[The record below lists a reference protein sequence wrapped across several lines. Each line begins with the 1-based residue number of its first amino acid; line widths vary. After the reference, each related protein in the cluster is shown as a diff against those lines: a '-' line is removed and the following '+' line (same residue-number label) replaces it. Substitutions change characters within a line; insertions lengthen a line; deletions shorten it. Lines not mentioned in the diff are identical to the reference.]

1 MPQNAEEVFESLR
14 RSSAYNYS
22 CPVAEKTKREIFTAV
37 WRECSVGLKSQY
49 GFSGVTGDD
58 TGFGYL
64 VEEFARRSLSVGLAP
79 NSQTAAN
86 LERLFLYALRTGDR
100 SLLNLGRLC
109 NPDLLW
115 IECRG
120 RRAEIVGMGEVKAS
134 AGGIRNSKEQIGFQE
149 SSIRTL
155 TEKIREEKKNGTA
168 SQCFKQWRISV
179 SQNFRK
185 VLILPL
191 GQTEFVRDI
200 PAGWEIREL
209 EFTRNELLFAAQKLW
224 PDFLPEIRFEEG
236 FLGRYER
243 LFLKPLLQW
252 GKERLAF
259 VFYDDADAGA
269 VSDELFFFSF
279 TTAKLPFDDIDVELA
294 KKLAGGLNPSSVF
307 LGLVLPELRRED
319 LTAGEKKFLDKFLIL
334 FGEEREAER
343 FILLFLSNQR
353 RFSKKLAGQIRQHK
367 EASKIRTMEN
377 VNFLVL

>member
-14 RSSAYNYS
+14 RSSVYNYLS
-22 CPVAEKTKREIFTAV
+22 SAAEETKRRIFAKV

-64 VEEFARRSLSVGLAP
+64 VEEFARCSLAVGLAS

-86 LERLFLYALRTGDR
+86 MERLFLYALRTGDR

-224 PDFLPEIRFEEG
+224 PDFCPEVRFEEG

-259 VFYDDADAGA
+259 VFYDDADASA
-269 VSDELFFFSF
+269 VSDELFFFTF
-279 TTAKLPFDDIDVELA
+279 ATAKLPLDDSEIKRAKELA
-294 KKLAGGLNPSSVF
+294 KRADLSVF
-307 LGLVLPELRRED
+307 CSFDRPFLEQEELG
-319 LTAGEKKFLDKFLIL
+319 AGEREFLNKFLVL

-343 FILLFLSNQR
+343 
-353 RFSKKLAGQIRQHK
+353 
-367 EASKIRTMEN
+367 
-377 VNFLVL
+377 